1 MTIDKVYKLI
11 TELEEKEISKESVN
25 KLVKTRQNNIN
36 TSKNNL
42 QKYGINLKNLDTELK
57 DFVNK
62 AIKGS
67 DHNINKQLEI
77 LTKHLQLELDKINDS
92 KLVKIVILNIIVYVL
107 NYLIYFLLEIGLRKL
122 RVPKSDTISTIITSF
137 IISPITDEIAFKV
150 EEKGEY
156 ESSIFSKYGSR
167 LTIGII
173 HKLIFSVQA
182 PTSSNQLIIAL
193 SGIIINKLKWLFKEE
208 LDVPILES
216 SVMTLR
222 KLVYNCYLIIFKFI
236 KLFGSLIPGGG
247 TGR

>member
-1 MTIDKVYKLI
+1 MTINKVYKLI

-25 KLVKTRQNNIN
+25 KIVKTRQNNIN
-36 TSKNNL
+36 TAKNNL
-42 QKYGINLKNLDTELK
+42 KKYGINLKYLDNELK

-62 AIKGS
+62 VLRGS

-107 NYLIYFLLEIGLRKL
+107 NYLIYFLFEIGLRKL
-122 RVPKSDTISTIITSF
+122 RIPKAETIATIITSF

-150 EEKGEY
+150 EEKGDY

-167 LTIGII
+167 LVTGLI
-173 HKLIFSVQA
+173 HKLVFSLHA

-208 LDVPILES
+208 LDIPIIES
-216 SVMTLR
+216 AVIEIR
-222 KLVYNCYLIIFKFI
+222 KLIYNCYLIIFKFLKI
-236 KLFGSLIPGGG
+236 FGSLIPGGG
-247 TGR
+247 

>member
-1 MTIDKVYKLI
+1 MINKTYQLI
-11 TELEEKEISKESVN
+11 TELEEKETSKEFIN
-25 KLVKTRQNNIN
+25 KLVKTRQTNIN
-36 TSKNNL
+36 TAKNNL
-42 QKYGINLKNLDTELK
+42 KKYGINLKYLDDELK

-62 AIKGS
+62 VLKGS
-67 DHNINKQLEI
+67 DHNVNKQLEI
-77 LTKHLQLELDKINDS
+77 LTKNLQKKLDKINDN

-107 NYLIYFLLEIGLRKL
+107 NYLIYFLFEIGLKKL
-122 RVPKSDTISTIITSF
+122 KVPKSDTIATVITSF

-150 EEKGEY
+150 EEKGGY
-156 ESSIFSKYGSR
+156 ESSLFSKYGSR
-167 LTIGII
+167 LVTGLI
-173 HKLIFSVQA
+173 HKLVFSAHA

-216 SVMTLR
+216 VVMEIK
-222 KLVYNCYLIIFKFI
+222 KLIYNCYLIIFKFI